1 MEDLFPMT
9 TSTCD
14 TKFAERI
21 ARAWVRMDFPYRE
34 WNLIS
39 ESEADMWVRD
49 VTMVL
54 EAISEAGLIVVEKDD
69 CR

>member
-1 MEDLFPMT
+1 
-9 TSTCD
+9 
-14 TKFAERI
+14 
-21 ARAWVRMDFPYRE
+21 MDFPYRE